1 MKNKLRGWLIA
12 EQPNIDRAISD
23 AAIKYYNEHKLDLN
37 FQYDLKQC
45 HIESYNLSR
54 GKDLC
59 YDRPNTAFAYSLWYH
74 PRRINTFLSF
84 FADKLIEQQG
94 SHIEIFD
101 LGAGAGAI
109 QWALGLIYSGL
120 KRLGEASPKITVINI
135 DTSPF
140 MLHYNRDYL
149 WKEFLKFYPEIDNN
163 FIIEYEVNSW
173 NNEKDLETSNPVL
186 AASYLFD
193 ASDNKIEIAND
204 FKALVNK
211 YRPNTVLLLTSNQ
224 TEKVPF
230 VNSVVNQFRELGFNS
245 QMVSDANLL
254 FRGNLDKINEVRSAL
269 ANKFNISEL
278 HRQSFW
284 NDRSHYGV
292 VLQKP
297 QSELTFFHG
306 AKSIASLDI
315 YTPPITVRRD
325 VTLNDKQKRSAK
337 NIQTPCV
344 IVGPAGCGKSI
355 VVTEKIKNII
365 EENNYSSDLR
375 ILLTTFNKGL
385 IDKLSEWLKDLLDSK
400 KIKFKYDVN
409 SYTGFNEKSSHFIFN
424 YPDNTATNIR
434 LIHFDMLPKKLGDV
448 RYRGLVKHAEHNKLL
463 NEIIATIKTEE
474 IINSDHYDNILNPDF
489 LFEEYNRVIYGLQ
502 VGISGAEN
510 KYLEVSRKGRGN
522 NPSLQRN
529 SYRRKL
535 AFKCLKQ
542 YASRMHNEGI
552 ESFTIRRQYLYSLL
566 KSGQLKAMYDY
577 ILVDE
582 FQDCT
587 KADIDIF
594 FRLLKQDKQNN
605 FTLAGDLAQSIHLG
619 TSARVDSIR
628 EVIREGRE
636 LDNIQWHFL
645 EGSYRLPVRISEAIK
660 KLSEAINTR
669 FNQERAASIITP
681 FKGSPPG
688 SRPIV
693 IYGQSYI
700 EVAEKVKQI
709 FNHYKIYDLEKITIL
724 EKDEELKNAIKS
736 KGIDSD
742 TDTILSLKGL
752 EKECVLWSTRIPL
765 EFEKEVFEFAYTIV
779 TRTSCILII
788 ALTEKT
794 QNIYKKIL
802 GLFDKERLIMWDR
815 ETEDKFY
822 SFCEEYEPETII
834 DEDID

>member
-1 MKNKLRGWLIA
+1 MKSKLTEWLKT
-12 EQPNIDRAISD
+12 EQQNIDKIIAN
-23 AAIKYYNEHKLDLN
+23 AAIKYCNEHKLEPN

-45 HIESYNLSR
+45 HIESYNLKN

-84 FADKLIEQQG
+84 FLDKIIEQQG
-94 SHIEIFD
+94 QHIEVFD

-109 QWALGLIYSGL
+109 QWGLGLIYVGL
-120 KRLGEASPKITVINI
+120 KRLGKTPPRITVINI

-140 MLHYNRDYL
+140 MLNYNKEYL
-149 WKEFLKFYPEIDNN
+149 WKEFLKIYPEIDNN

-173 NNEKDLETSNPVL
+173 NNERDLETSNPIL

-193 ASDNKIEIAND
+193 ASDNKTEIAND

-211 YRPNTVLLLTSNQ
+211 YKPNTVLLLTSNQ
-224 TEKVPF
+224 AEKVPF
-230 VNSVVNQFRELGFNS
+230 VNSVVNEFRQLGFNY
-245 QMVSDANLL
+245 QMVSNANLL
-254 FRGNLDKINEVRSAL
+254 FRGNLIKINEIRRAL
-269 ANKFNISEL
+269 GNEFNISEL
-278 HRQSFW
+278 QRQSFW
-284 NDRSHYGV
+284 TDSSHYGV

-297 QSELTFFHG
+297 QSEMTFSYG
-306 AKSIASLDI
+306 AKTIASLGI
-315 YTPPITVRRD
+315 YNPPITVRKEIA
-325 VTLNDKQKRSAK
+325 LNNKQNEAAR
-337 NIQTPCV
+337 NTQRPCV

-355 VVTEKIKNII
+355 VITEKIKNIV
-365 EENNYSSDLR
+365 EEGNYSTDLR
-375 ILLTTFNKGL
+375 ILVTTFNKGL
-385 IDKLSEWLKDLLDSK
+385 IAKLEEWLKDLLHSSK
-400 KIKFKYDVN
+400 YSIQYDTN
-409 SYTGFNEKSSHFIFN
+409 YNGYKESTRFIFN
-424 YPDNTATNIR
+424 YPNNATTNIR
-434 LIHFDMLPKKLGDV
+434 LIHFDMIPKKIGNV
-448 RYRGLVKHAEHNKLL
+448 RYSWFNYEDHIKLL
-463 NEIIATIKTEE
+463 DEIIIEVKNNENITS
-474 IINSDHYDNILNPDF
+474 NQYDNILNTDF
-489 LFEEYNRVIYGLQ
+489 LYEEYNRVIYGLQ
-502 VGISGAEN
+502 VGITGAEET
-510 KYLEVSRKGRGN
+510 YLNVSRKGRGN

-535 AFKCLKQ
+535 VFKCLQ
-542 YASRMHNEGI
+542 RYAQKMHTNQLQ
-552 ESFTIRRQYLYSLL
+552 SYTIRRQYLYSLL
-566 KSGQLKAMYDY
+566 KNGHLNAMYDY

-594 FRLLKQDKQNN
+594 FRLLKSDKQNN

-628 EVIREGRE
+628 EVIREGRD

-645 EGSYRLPVRISEAIK
+645 DGSYRLPVRISESIK
-660 KLSEAINTR
+660 KISEAINTR

-681 FKGSPPG
+681 YKGSPPG

-693 IYGQSYI
+693 VYGQSHI
-700 EVAEKVKQI
+700 EVAEKVKQV
-709 FNHYKIYDLEKITIL
+709 FEHYKIFDLQKITIL
-724 EKDEELKNAIKS
+724 EKDIQMQREIVS
-736 KGIDSD
+736 KGISAE

-788 ALTEKT
+788 ALTDNT

-802 GLFDKERLIMWDR
+802 GLLNKERLIMWDE
-815 ETEDKFY
+815 ETADKFLT
-822 SFCEEYEPETII
+822 FCEEYKPETII
-834 DEDID
+834 DEDQD